1 MQFYTHLIIFLRVMF
16 CYIQYL
22 AGNGRVTNPWKV
34 RTNDFETFGL
44 DLAGADTA
52 NTAAYLRK
60 NDSFEVVF
68 NANQASVV
76 VRCFNDSFTPALDP
90 DTLCGKI

>member
-1 MQFYTHLIIFLRVMF
+1 MF

-22 AGNGRVTNPWKV
+22 AGNPKVTNPWKDIG
-34 RTNDFETFGL
+34 NNLSTFGL
-44 DLAGADTA
+44 DLADADSA
-52 NTAAYLRK
+52 NWAAYLIK

-68 NANQASVV
+68 NANQSSVV
-76 VRCFNDSFTPALDP
+76 VRCFLDPFYPALEP

>member
-1 MQFYTHLIIFLRVMF
+1 MF

-22 AGNGRVTNPWKV
+22 AGKQTVTNPWKEIG
-34 RTNDFETFGL
+34 NNFCEFGL
-44 DLAGADTA
+44 DLAGADSA
-52 NTAAYLRK
+52 NMAAYLRK

-76 VRCFNDSFTPALDP
+76 VRCFNDSFYPALEP